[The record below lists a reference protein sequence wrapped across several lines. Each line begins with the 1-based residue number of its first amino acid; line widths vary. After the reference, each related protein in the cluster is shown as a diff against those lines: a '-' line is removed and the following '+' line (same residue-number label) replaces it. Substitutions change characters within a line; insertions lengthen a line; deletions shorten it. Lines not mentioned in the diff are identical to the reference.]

1 MGCHPNIYSAQ
12 TDREADMTE
21 HKDGQQQGDAET
33 PAGAGSSDNVVS
45 SGLRRRKLLLGGG
58 LAAASAIVSIRPALA
73 QSAASVLH
81 CQIPV
86 PDPARAG
93 QHIAADGSL
102 VAPGTEGAFPGSGR
116 AFTGEDVKSALHGG
130 RSLPGTSYEQSRAY
144 LNYIRRLQ
152 SGTSGFTCYASLQM
166 PR

>member
-1 MGCHPNIYSAQ
+1 MKDSGNH
-12 TDREADMTE
+12 EALD
-21 HKDGQQQGDAET
+21 QGAGATET
-33 PAGAGSSDNVVS
+33 PGKAPDAGLA
-45 SGLRRRKLLLGGG
+45 RRKLLLGGG
-58 LAAASAIVSIRPALA
+58 AVVASAAVSIRPALA
-73 QSAASVLH
+73 QTAASVLN

-86 PDPARAG
+86 PDPSRAG

-116 AFTGEDVKSALHGG
+116 AFTGEEVRAALRGG
-130 RSLPGTSYEQSRAY
+130 RTLPGASYEQSRAY